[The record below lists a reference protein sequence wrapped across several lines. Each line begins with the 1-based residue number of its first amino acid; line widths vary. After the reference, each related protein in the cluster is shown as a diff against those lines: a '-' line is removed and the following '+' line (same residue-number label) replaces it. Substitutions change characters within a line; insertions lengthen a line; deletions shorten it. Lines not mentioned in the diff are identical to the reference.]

1 MLPPDPTSAEP
12 VVVFRT
18 HSDVEASIVRG
29 LLDAHGITAA
39 LSSDVPHSLFP
50 LSVDGL
56 GEVRITV
63 SASDA
68 EAASRLIA
76 DYRQDDRR
84 GAVIPLRDEFVDL
97 ESAIGYRFR
106 DRGVLEHALTH
117 RSRAHEDV
125 TGGVFDNESL
135 EFLGDAILGFV
146 VADLLFRRYPDRD
159 EGQKS
164 KMKAALV
171 SASTLAERAEHLEL
185 GRHLILGRGEEKSGG
200 RRKLALLADGY
211 EAVIAAVYLDG
222 GIEAAREFIERE
234 FGDLVGEA
242 GRPGTVGPDYK
253 SALQESLQAGGD
265 PLPEYVV
272 TAETGPAHRR
282 VFHVEVRLK
291 GDSLASADGRTKK
304 EAEQEAARR
313 ALEHRLSRAE

>member
-1 MLPPDPTSAEP
+1 MLPPDPASAEP

-164 KMKAALV
+164 KMKATLV
-171 SASTLAERAEHLEL
+171 SASTLAERAERLEL

-211 EAVIAAVYLDG
+211 EAVIAAVYST
-222 GIEAAREFIERE
+222 AASRRRESSSS
-234 FGDLVGEA
+234 GS
-242 GRPGTVGPDYK
+242 
-253 SALQESLQAGGD
+253 SAISWARQAGPGRS
-265 PLPEYVV
+265 
-272 TAETGPAHRR
+272 GPTTSRR
-282 VFHVEVRLK
+282 SR
-291 GDSLASADGRTKK
+291 SRCRP
-304 EAEQEAARR
+304 AATPC
-313 ALEHRLSRAE
+313 LNTLSRRRPDRRIAGCFTSR